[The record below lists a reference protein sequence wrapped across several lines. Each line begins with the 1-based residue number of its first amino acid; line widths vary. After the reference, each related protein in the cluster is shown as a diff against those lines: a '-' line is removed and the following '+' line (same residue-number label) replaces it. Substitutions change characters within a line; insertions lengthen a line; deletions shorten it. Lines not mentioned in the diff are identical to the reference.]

1 MSDNSKMRINL
12 LLLGRT
18 QSGKS
23 AAGNTLL
30 GSTDFAS
37 FLSPCSVTT
46 SCHLGRSCD
55 ISDFGRQQ
63 GRALTVQVRVLDTPG
78 YPHSSLS
85 KEQIQKDVK
94 DAVAQHFGEEGLHLA
109 LLVLRAD
116 VVLCEEEE
124 TATIQLIEE
133 LLGPNWKTYTVIL
146 FTHAD
151 QIEKSSFTID
161 KYLHSASDTLH
172 KVMQL
177 VQQKCIFIDNH
188 ARFLKHENLKALR
201 KIMEFLKQNS
211 FQTLHVK

>member
-46 SCHLGRSCD
+46 SCHLGRSCN

-116 VVLCEEEE
+116 VVLCKEEE
-124 TATIQLIEE
+124 TPTIQLIEE
-133 LLGPNWKTYTVIL
+133 LLGPNWKTYTVVL

-188 ARFLKHENLKALR
+188 ARFLKCENLKALR